1 MAQAQTIE
9 RMNSPEAEKR
19 QEPTG
24 PEVGQHSS
32 QCEVDALGAEQGQG
46 ARGGV
51 EGSVAALELVEV

>member
-24 PEVGQHSS
+24 PAMIDERVLAGDRPAFDHRLSERREVAG
-32 QCEVDALGAEQGQG
+32 
-46 ARGGV
+46 
-51 EGSVAALELVEV
+51 